1 MEKSELSAMRKKL
14 QIVLLLCVWI
24 VAVTACYN
32 DNEENQ
38 NPDTSGNC
46 DVTNVTYT
54 LKVKPVLQ
62 SYCLSCHSTSA
73 ASASGGGVKLEN
85 FTDFKTYVTNG
96 KFYGSVSHTSGSPMP
111 KGGSI
116 LDACT
121 LKQLKKWIDDGAIN
135 N

>member
-1 MEKSELSAMRKKL
+1 MEKSELSAIKKPL
-14 QIVLLLCVWI
+14 QTVSFICLLAI
-24 VAVTACYN
+24 FVTACFY

-38 NPDTSGNC
+38 NPDTSNTC
-46 DVTNVTYT
+46 DLTNVTYT

-62 SYCLSCHSTSA
+62 SYCLSCHSTAA